1 MRSCQGGGRPGPYP
15 ATKTRATRDAVSC
28 SRTGYGPGLPP
39 PWLLSR
45 VEISASREKIS
56 TFFERQEQKTYD
68 AQIALTGVAGQ
79 LMHGDEQHQV
89 PLV

>member
-1 MRSCQGGGRPGPYP
+1 MAEKGDRGQS
-15 ATKTRATRDAVSC
+15 RA
-28 SRTGYGPGLPP
+28 
-39 PWLLSR
+39 